1 MFKSKF
7 DLFLSTFCGFVHTEQ
22 AGRYHMRPTK
32 KKTAALLSDAALP
45 AFLRATCYGF
55 WCKFCSTRSTLTKSA
70 GREVIGGKW

>member
-32 KKTAALLSDAALP
+32 KRPQHCFQMLLCQHSCAPLAMGSG
-45 AFLRATCYGF
+45 A
-55 WCKFCSTRSTLTKSA
+55 SSA
-70 GREVIGGKW
+70 QQGAH